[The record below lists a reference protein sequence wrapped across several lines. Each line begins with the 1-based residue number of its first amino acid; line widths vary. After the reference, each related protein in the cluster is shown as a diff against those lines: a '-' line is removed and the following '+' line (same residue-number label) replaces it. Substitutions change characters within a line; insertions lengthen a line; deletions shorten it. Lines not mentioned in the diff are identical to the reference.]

1 MSQTNRGTKE
11 GEEYEKEFC
20 IRFNRRDP
28 TLDLSFIDLDIKD
41 IYAVHVIGHKYS
53 QNTQRNVKP
62 KSDAFLVNLS
72 QNDFA
77 NISKEEFYIKE
88 NSFVGN
94 NIQFIKNSGISIK
107 NKASK
112 SFQWYKF
119 TFDSFLKNF
128 EDKFLFIGI
137 QTFTRPNAIFKNE
150 SLLENF
156 GISKDEYFEHFQ
168 KFLDLDGCDET
179 KYKEI
184 DKHCK
189 NFIQR
194 EIKRNDSIRE
204 LVFSGKGVF
213 EDPFYASYFFQD
225 DVLKPLNSEECKFY
239 LTTGSGR
246 TKAKKTGDYT
256 VVVKPSS

>member
-1 MSQTNRGTKE
+1 MNRGTLE
-11 GEEYEKEFC
+11 GEEYEKDFC
-20 IRFNRRDP
+20 IRFNKRDP
-28 TLDLSFIDLDIKD
+28 SIDSSCLDLVIKD

-72 QNDFA
+72 QNEFT
-77 NISKEEFYIKE
+77 NICIEEFYINE
-88 NSFVGN
+88 NSFADN
-94 NIQFIKNSGISIK
+94 NIRFRKNSGISIK

-119 TFDSFLKNF
+119 TFDSFLKTF
-128 EDKFLFIGI
+128 EDRFLFIGI
-137 QTFTRPNAIFKNE
+137 QTFTRSNAIFKNE

-156 GISKDEYFEHFQ
+156 GLSKDEYFEHFQ
-168 KFLDLDGCDET
+168 KFLDLDDCDET
-179 KYKEI
+179 KYKKI
-184 DKHCK
+184 DEYCK
-189 NFIQR
+189 AFVTR
-194 EIKRNDSIRE
+194 EIKKNDSIRE
-204 LVFSGKGVF
+204 LIFSGKGVF

>member
-194 EIKRNDSIRE
+194 EIMIR
-204 LVFSGKGVF
+204 
-213 EDPFYASYFFQD
+213 
-225 DVLKPLNSEECKFY
+225 
-239 LTTGSGR
+239 
-246 TKAKKTGDYT
+246 
-256 VVVKPSS
+256 

>member
-1 MSQTNRGTKE
+1 VNRGTLE
-11 GEEYEKEFC
+11 GEKYEKDFC

-28 TLDLSFIDLDIKD
+28 SIDSSCLDLDIKD
-41 IYAVHVIGHKYS
+41 TYAVHVIGHKYS

-77 NISKEEFYIKE
+77 DICKEEFYINEK
-88 NSFVGN
+88 SFVDN

-107 NKASK
+107 NKDSK

-119 TFDSFLKNF
+119 TFDSFLKTF

-137 QTFTRPNAIFKNE
+137 QTFTRSNAIFKNE

-156 GISKDEYFEHFQ
+156 GLSKEEYFEHFQ
-168 KFLDLDGCDET
+168 KFLYLDGCDET

-189 NFIQR
+189 DFIER
-194 EIKRNDSIRE
+194 EIKKNDSIRE

-225 DVLKPLNSEECKFY
+225 DVLKPMNPEEYEFY